1 MTDRIRDF
9 ALVIGHT
16 WRCYECRELLIEDAV
31 RTCRGYKLSDD
42 ERVMAAELVEET
54 FNTVEKLAEKT
65 GITTKELEK
74 AIDHP
79 HARLRHLGVYKSG
92 HDYIQRTG

>member
-1 MTDRIRDF
+1 MTDRVRDF

-16 WRCYECRELLIEDAV
+16 WRCYECREQLIEDSV
-31 RTCRGYKLSDD
+31 RTCRGYKLSETERTLVGELTD
-42 ERVMAAELVEET
+42 ES
-54 FNTVEKLAEKT
+54 FNTVTKLASET
-65 GITTKELEK
+65 GIATQELET

-92 HDYIQRTG
+92 RDYIQRS